1 MVRGGDVQFLLG
13 RWVVERF
20 LFLLA
25 GSSRKE
31 SFVLKG
37 ATLFLAWEGQIHRP
51 ADDLDLLGFGSPD
64 VDEATRRIPYVC
76 AVPVKHGIVFDL
88 AGVQGERIKEDA
100 EYEGVLASLDGARI
114 STQIDI
120 GFVDLVGPPPA
131 EITPPVLLPLH
142 APVIQPENHRSL

>member
-20 LFLLA
+20 LFRLA

-37 ATLFLAWEGQIHRP
+37 ATLFLACEGQIHRP

-64 VDEATRRIPYVC
+64 VDEATRRIRDVC
-76 AVPVKHGIVFDL
+76 AVPVQHGIVFDL
-88 AGVQGERIKEDA
+88 AGVQGKRIKEDA
-100 EYEGVLASLDGARI
+100 EYEGSAFAY
-114 STQIDI
+114 
-120 GFVDLVGPPPA
+120 PPA
-131 EITPPVLLPLH
+131 WT
-142 APVIQPENHRSL
+142 APGYRRRSTSGSSIS